1 MKILWLSHFIP
12 YPPKGGVLQR
22 GYHLVKQLAQYH
34 EVHLLAFNQED
45 LMAPLFPSVE
55 QGVNEAKDHLS
66 TYCKS
71 VTFVPLPLDN
81 SPLAKKWMAFKSL
94 FSKSPYTM
102 NWLLSDE
109 YVHYIKQLI
118 ETHDFDFVHFDTIS
132 LAPFKAYCGSLKT
145 SLDHH
150 NIESHMLI
158 RRASKEPNLLKRLY
172 FLQEGKRLEK
182 FEKTLCP
189 TFDFNFTCSEIDT
202 QRLQEI
208 APKASSHTIANGVD
222 THYFVPN
229 PEVEKVDRLIF
240 VGTLSWYPNIEAVTF
255 IANEIWPA
263 IKEKHPQLQ
272 VDIIGANPP
281 QSILEL
287 AKQDQRFNVHGFVD
301 DILPYLHQAKCYICP
316 IKDGGGTKLKIVD
329 ALSVGMA
336 IVADEIACE
345 GINVSDES
353 NVLFAQTA
361 EEYVAKI
368 EAVLFNESQREAL
381 QNNARKLALAEYSY
395 ASIGKKLA
403 DLFSHYADVQ
413 K

>member
-22 GYHLVKQLAQYH
+22 GYHLVKQLAKYH
-34 EVHLLAFNQED
+34 DVHLLAFNQED
-45 LMAPLFPSVE
+45 LMRPLFPSVE
-55 QGVNEAKDHLS
+55 QGVNEAKQHLS

-71 VTFVPLPLDN
+71 VSFVPLPLDK

-94 FSKSPYTM
+94 FGHSPYTM
-102 NWLLSDE
+102 NWLLSNE
-109 YVHYIKQLI
+109 YAEKIQQLMA
-118 ETHDFDFVHFDTIS
+118 EHEFDFVHFDTIS
-132 LAPFKAYCGSLKT
+132 LAPFKVHCGNVKT

-158 RRASKEPNLLKRLY
+158 RRASKEPNILKRLY

-182 FEKTLCP
+182 FEKSFCP
-189 TFDFNFTCSEIDT
+189 KFDFNFTCSEIDT

-208 APKASSHTIANGVD
+208 APNANSHTIANGVD
-222 THYFVPN
+222 TSYFVPN
-229 PEVEKVDRLIF
+229 PEIEKVDRLIF
-240 VGTLSWYPNIEAVTF
+240 VGTLSWYPNIEAVNF

-263 IKEKHPQLQ
+263 IKEKHPNLQ

-281 QSILEL
+281 QSILDL
-287 AKQDQRFNVHGFVD
+287 AHQDDRFHVHGFVD
-301 DILPYLHQAKCYICP
+301 DILPLLHQAKCYICP

-329 ALSVGMA
+329 ALSIGMA

-345 GINVSDES
+345 GINVKNNQ

-361 EEYVAKI
+361 NEYVEQI
-368 EAVLFNESQREAL
+368 ESVLFNNAKREGL
-381 QNNARKLALAEYSY
+381 QQNARELALAEYSY

-403 DLFSHYADVQ
+403 ELFNHYAGAQ
-413 K
+413 